1 MKAPSGAAA
10 DSHLSIHPRSQS
22 SLIHFFHIDHANRER
37 AAKGKLYLEFLR
49 VPAMSAGVYVLPKGG
64 ADPQKPHREDE
75 MYYVVRGRARTQI
88 GSEHA
93 EVRAGSVIF
102 VEAEAEHRFYDI
114 EEELEVLVFFAPAE
128 QE

>member
-1 MKAPSGAAA
+1 MT
-10 DSHLSIHPRSQS
+10 
-22 SLIHFFHIDHANRER
+22 HFFHIDDLTRQR
-37 AAKGKLYLEFLR
+37 AQKGKRYFAFLR
-49 VPAMSAGVYVLPKGG
+49 IPAMSAGVYVLPAGG

-75 MYYVVRGRARTQI
+75 MYYVVRGRARMQI
-88 GSEHA
+88 GSENA

-102 VEAEAEHRFYDI
+102 VEAEVEHRFYDI